1 MSPPM
6 TYEDLLKSISLQGLV
21 FGHMPCA
28 VWAGWTPALSGQVP
42 AHASLSARQAKEK
55 GLLTSGTYG
64 PPCIGWSGSADL
76 SLSLAN
82 NLQVLTLTTGSTL
95 YKLTWKVW
103 DMPSG
108 RVRFRLRA
116 SVRRTSA
123 TELTGWPTPT
133 ANAWKHPGNQGR
145 LGGLNLQSTAAF
157 AGWTTPSASDSRRG
171 GSGITEGMSGS
182 SLAQLVKMAGW
193 PTPTASD
200 HKGGVSGRQS
210 AQRKAINGSSGCGRA
225 TGGAN
230 PLNGFWEGA
239 DWLFCR
245 DGKWRPVESGTF
257 PLANGA
263 TTRVGRLRAYGNA
276 INVEAA
282 TAFIKA
288 YMMGASNV

>member
-28 VWAGWTPALSGQVP
+28 VWAGRTPALSGQAP

-133 ANAWKHPGNQGR
+133 A
-145 LGGLNLQSTAAF
+145 
-157 AGWTTPSASDSRRG
+157 
-171 GSGITEGMSGS
+171 
-182 SLAQLVKMAGW
+182 
-193 PTPTASD
+193 SD
-200 HKGGVSGRQS
+200 HKGGYQGGRVRNGKLSTDRLDVAAQLAEPIRLTDSGKVLTGCS
-210 AQRKAINGSSGCGRA
+210 AGM
-225 TGGAN
+225 
-230 PLNGFWEGA
+230 
-239 DWLFCR
+239 
-245 DGKWRPVESGTF
+245 ESGGQLSPAHSRWLMALPPEWDVFAPTET
-257 PLANGA
+257 LS
-263 TTRVGRLRAYGNA
+263 TLKRQQR
-276 INVEAA
+276 
-282 TAFIKA
+282 
-288 YMMGASNV
+288 S

>member
-28 VWAGWTPALSGQVP
+28 VWAGRTPALSGQVP

-123 TELTGWPTPT
+123 TELTGRPTPT

-200 HKGGVSGRQS
+200 HKAGYQGGRVRNGKLSTDRLDVAAQLAEPIRLTDSGKVLTGCS
-210 AQRKAINGSSGCGRA
+210 AGM
-225 TGGAN
+225 
-230 PLNGFWEGA
+230 
-239 DWLFCR
+239 
-245 DGKWRPVESGTF
+245 ESGGQLSPAHSRWLMALPPEWDVFAPTET
-257 PLANGA
+257 LS
-263 TTRVGRLRAYGNA
+263 TLKRQQR
-276 INVEAA
+276 
-282 TAFIKA
+282 
-288 YMMGASNV
+288 S

>member
-133 ANAWKHPGNQGR
+133 ANTWKHPGNQGR

-200 HKGGVSGRQS
+200 HKGGYQGGRVRNGKLSTDRLDVAAQLAEPIRLTDSGKVLTGCS
-210 AQRKAINGSSGCGRA
+210 AGM
-225 TGGAN
+225 
-230 PLNGFWEGA
+230 
-239 DWLFCR
+239 
-245 DGKWRPVESGTF
+245 ESGGQLSPAHSRWLMALPPEWDVFAPTET
-257 PLANGA
+257 LS
-263 TTRVGRLRAYGNA
+263 TLKRQQR
-276 INVEAA
+276 
-282 TAFIKA
+282 
-288 YMMGASNV
+288 S